1 MPWKET
7 HVEEER
13 MRFVAGWLDEDS
25 EWTMRELCEA
35 FGVSRKTGYKWI
47 ERYAVSGLEGLRDQ
61 SRAAKTHPNALA
73 AALVEHLLEVR
84 RRHRF
89 WGPRKIVAWLR
100 REQPALAWPAAS
112 TVGDILKRHGLVR
125 PRRRRRRA
133 VALGTGLS
141 DPVRPN
147 DQWSA
152 DFKGWFRTGDGQRCD
167 PLTIADGF
175 SRFLLRCRV
184 VARAD
189 EEHCRPVFRSAF
201 REYGLPAGLRTD
213 NGPPFAS
220 PGLGGLT
227 RLSAWWVKLGIAL
240 ERIAPGAPQ
249 QNGRHE
255 RMHETLKQET
265 ARPPRATA
273 HAQQRAFDQ
282 FWYVY
287 NFERPHE
294 ALADTP
300 PAHSYAVSPRSY
312 PEHEPELEY
321 PGHFEIRR
329 VRTSGEIKWRGE
341 FVYVSQALVGEPVG
355 LDPVSDRHWRLCFG
369 PVPLGLLDGWTGRLL
384 AYRSRPRRRARAPVP
399 PRQEAAGAICSGRE
413 E

>member
-13 MRFVAGWLDEDS
+13 MRFVAACLDEESD
-25 EWTMRELCEA
+25 WTMSELCEA
-35 FGVSRKTGYKWI
+35 FGVSRKTGYKWL
-47 ERYAVSGLEGLRDQ
+47 ERHALFGLEGLRDQ
-61 SRAAKTHPNALA
+61 SRAPKTHPNALPA
-73 AALVEHLLEVR
+73 AVVEQLLKLK

-89 WGPRKIVAWLR
+89 WGPRKIMAWLK
-100 REQPALAWPAAS
+100 REEPAISWPTAS
-112 TVGDILKRHGLVR
+112 TAGEILKRHGLVR

-133 VALGTGLS
+133 VTQGTGLS
-141 DPVRPN
+141 QPSAAN

-167 PLTIADGF
+167 PLTISDGF

-184 VARAD
+184 VQQPDD
-189 EEHCRPVFRSAF
+189 EHTRPVFRSTF
-201 REYGLPAGLRTD
+201 REYGLPVAMRTD

-220 PGLGGLT
+220 TQALGGLT
-227 RLSAWWVKLGIAL
+227 RLSAWWLKLGITL
-240 ERIAPGAPQ
+240 ERIDPGEPQ

-265 ARPPRATA
+265 ARPPRANGR
-273 HAQQRAFDQ
+273 AQQRAFEN

-287 NFERPHE
+287 NFERPHQ

-300 PAHSYAVSPRSY
+300 PAQSYEASPRPY
-312 PEHEPELEY
+312 PEREPEVAY
-321 PGHFEIRR
+321 PGHFEVRR

-341 FVYVSQALVGEPVG
+341 FLYVSQALIGEPVG
-355 LDPVSDRHWRLCFG
+355 LEPMSERHWRMFFG
-369 PVPLGLLDGWTGRLL
+369 PLALGLLDDRTGKLL
-384 AYRSRPRRRARAPVP
+384 AYRSRTRSPGGG
-399 PRQEAAGAICSGRE
+399 Q
-413 E
+413 

>member
-13 MRFVAGWLDEDS
+13 MRFVVACRDEEAD
-25 EWTMRELCEA
+25 WTMSELCEV
-35 FGVSRKTGYKWI
+35 FGVSRRTGYKWL
-47 ERYAVSGLEGLRDQ
+47 ERYAVLGLEGLKDQ
-61 SRAAKTHPNALA
+61 SRAPKTHPNALPA
-73 AALVEHLLEVR
+73 AVVERLLELR

-100 REQPALAWPAAS
+100 GQEPVITWPAVS

-125 PRRRRRRA
+125 PRRHRRRV

-141 DPVRPN
+141 EPSRPN
-147 DQWSA
+147 DQWGA

-167 PLTIADGF
+167 PLTISDSF

-184 VARAD
+184 VERPD
-189 EEHCRPVFRSAF
+189 EEHTRPVFRSAF
-201 REYGLPAGLRTD
+201 REYGLPLVLRTD

-220 PGLGGLT
+220 RALGGLT
-227 RLSAWWVKLGIAL
+227 RLSAWWVKLGITL
-240 ERIAPGAPQ
+240 ERIAPGQPQ

-265 ARPPRATA
+265 ARPPRASA
-273 HAQQRAFDQ
+273 CAQQRAFDQ
-282 FWYVY
+282 FWYLY

-294 ALADTP
+294 ALGDTP
-300 PAHSYAVSPRSY
+300 PAHSYATSPRPY
-312 PEHEPELEY
+312 PERAPELEY
-321 PGHFEIRR
+321 PGHFEVRR

-341 FVYVSQALVGEPVG
+341 FLYLSQALIGEPVG
-355 LDPVSDRHWRLCFG
+355 LEPISERHWRMSFG
-369 PVPLGLLDGWTGRLL
+369 PLPLGLLDDYTGKLL
-384 AYRSRPRRRARAPVP
+384 AYSTRT
-399 PRQEAAGAICSGRE
+399 RQGAGVA
-413 E
+413 